1 MWKDAILGWP
11 DVRGLCRLAWGA
23 AMTAAFVACSE
34 DLVGGAACPSLCPGT
49 QVVVRDTVLDAVTF
63 DTVINEVT
71 TIGAESALLLA
82 ARGDTLDT
90 RVVVRFD
97 SLPTR
102 ITRNGGD
109 SAITAVD
116 SAYLLLRL
124 NTSDSRVSDSVR
136 IEVYDV
142 DTTANDTS
150 SAAILALFRPDR
162 LIGGSVFDTAQV
174 RDSMKVFLTNA
185 KLLAKVTGSGRLRV
199 GLRATSKGRASLSV
213 GSAND
218 ALSAALFF
226 DPVPSDTAIKALT
239 VTPRSMTPATN
250 TVLRDDLVDY
260 LVIARGAP
268 PPPANVLSIGGLPIR
283 RSFLRFDVPPK
294 ILDSSTVLRATLLLT
309 QVPNRFLDPRD
320 SVLVLPQ
327 VVTAGEE
334 VKDFARAASLL
345 SSFPVDTVRVAP
357 GDSGVRN
364 IEVAA
369 ALRQWTT
376 ENNPF
381 KQQRALVIR
390 SNAEGLSAFDAHFYS
405 LEAPLALRPK
415 LRVSYS
421 LRTSFGIP

>member
-1 MWKDAILGWP
+1 MSKDVILGWP
-11 DVRGLCRLAWGA
+11 EGLRRLAWGA
-23 AMTAAFVACSE
+23 VLATGLAACNE

-63 DTVINEVT
+63 DTVINEIT
-71 TIGAESALLLA
+71 TLGAETALLLA

-90 RVVVRFD
+90 RVIVRFD
-97 SLPTR
+97 SLPKTV
-102 ITRNGGD
+102 TRNGGD

-124 NTSDSRVSDSVR
+124 NASDTRITDSVR
-136 IEVYDV
+136 IDVYDV
-142 DTTANDTS
+142 DTTASDTS
-150 SAAILALFRPDR
+150 TAAVLALFRPDR
-162 LIGGSVFDTAQV
+162 LIGGSVFDTTQV
-174 RDSMKVFLTNA
+174 KDSMRVYLTNA
-185 KLLAKVTGSGRLRV
+185 KLLAKITGSGRLRV
-199 GLRATSKGRASLSV
+199 GLRATSKGRVSVSV
-213 GSAND
+213 GAAND

-226 DPVPSDTAIKALT
+226 DPVPSDTAIKPLN
-239 VTPRSMTPATN
+239 VSPRSMTPADNAT
-250 TVLRDDLVDY
+250 LRDDLLDY
-260 LVIARGAP
+260 FVIAKGAP
-268 PPPANVLSIGGLPIR
+268 PPPNDVLSIGGLPAR
-283 RSFLRFDVPPK
+283 RSFLRFDVPVR
-294 ILDSSTVLRATLLLT
+294 ILDSSTVLRATLVLT
-309 QVPNRFLDPRD
+309 QRPNRFIDAKD

-334 VKDFARAASLL
+334 VRDLARAVTLL

-376 ENNPF
+376 DNNPF
-381 KQQRALVIR
+381 RQQRALVIR
-390 SNAEGLSAFDAHFYS
+390 SNAEGLSPFDAHFFS
-405 LEAPLALRPK
+405 LEAPAALRPK

>member
-1 MWKDAILGWP
+1 MSKDVILGWP
-11 DVRGLCRLAWGA
+11 EGLRRLALGA
-23 AMTAAFVACSE
+23 VLVTALAACNE

-63 DTVINEVT
+63 DTVINEIT
-71 TIGAESALLLA
+71 TLGAETALLLA

-90 RVVVRFD
+90 RVIVRFD
-97 SLPTR
+97 SLPKTV
-102 ITRNGGD
+102 TRNGGD
-109 SAITAVD
+109 SVIAAVD

-124 NTSDSRVSDSVR
+124 NASDTRITDSVR
-136 IEVYDV
+136 IDVYDV
-142 DTTANDTS
+142 DTTASDTS
-150 SAAILALFRPDR
+150 TAAVLALFRPDR
-162 LIGGSVFDTAQV
+162 LIGGSAFDTTQV
-174 RDSMKVFLTNA
+174 KDSMRVYLTNE
-185 KLLAKVTGSGRLRV
+185 KLLAKISGSGRLRV
-199 GLRATSKGRASLSV
+199 GLRATSKGRVSVSV
-213 GSAND
+213 GAAND

-239 VTPRSMTPATN
+239 VSPRSMTPADNAT
-250 TVLRDDLVDY
+250 LRDDLLDY
-260 LVIARGAP
+260 FVIARGAP
-268 PPPANVLSIGGLPIR
+268 PPPSDVLSIGGLPAR
-283 RSFLRFDVPPK
+283 RSFLRFDVPTR
-294 ILDSSTVLRATLLLT
+294 ILDSSTVLRATLELT
-309 QVPNRFLDPRD
+309 QRPNRFLDARD

-334 VKDFARAASLL
+334 VRDLARAVTLL
-345 SSFPVDTVRVAP
+345 SAFPVDTVRVAP

-376 ENNPF
+376 DNNPF

-390 SNAEGLSAFDAHFYS
+390 SNAEGLSPFDAHFFS
-405 LEAPLALRPK
+405 LEAPAALRPK